1 MLKMLIYLRM
11 SQNLHTFAHRITNEI
26 KTSQIMNC
34 NYKINYRKQFDNENG
49 TVYCQC
55 INVEMRQAEL
65 TWFNNIVGR
74 ARMQQ
79 PNPMYNAKELH
90 EGINYCNLTTSRL
103 FAERF
108 GMSEDKRYKTDRNT
122 MIKIKVVKTF

>member
-1 MLKMLIYLRM
+1 M
-11 SQNLHTFAHRITNEI
+11 SQKIPTFAYRFRNEI

-49 TVYCQC
+49 TVYRQC
-55 INVEMRQAEL
+55 INVEIRQAEL
-65 TWFNNIVGR
+65 TWFNNIVSR

-90 EGINYCNLTTSRL
+90 EGVNYCNLTTSRL

-122 MIKIKVVKTF
+122 MIKIKVVKTL